1 MICSKCEF
9 VVLPKYAD
17 KIRGKEQEFCPRCE
31 CKYENRNTSVIK
43 VVVVMVIWVIS
54 LLVVYMLFLI
64 LLEPLLNKRVKGN
77 YQEHTNEDVSEG
89 LTMSLLE
96 HVDRD
101 DAHHDEPSTSSHFFA
116 QYRRRPNRLPSGYD
130 EASADDDDVSRYG
143 TSDDDDDSNRSISL
157 FDAKDDVTLGA
168 NDIGALAASSSGM
181 SSAAAG
187 ATGGNHAAAAAAAT
201 SAAAADY
208 HAPAGSGALPMG
220 ARGNVLNRVGHQQD
234 KWKRQVRE
242 QRKNIYDRHT
252 MLN

>member
-1 MICSKCEF
+1 
-9 VVLPKYAD
+9 
-17 KIRGKEQEFCPRCE
+17 
-31 CKYENRNTSVIK
+31 
-43 VVVVMVIWVIS
+43 MVIWVIS

-96 HVDRD
+96 NAD
-101 DAHHDEPSTSSHFFA
+101 DQEPSSRFSIRHR
-116 QYRRRPNRLPSGYD
+116 QNRLPSGY
-130 EASADDDDVSRYG
+130 EASAAADHDDEVD
-143 TSDDDDDSNRSISL
+143 DDDDDSNRSISL

-168 NDIGALAASSSGM
+168 NNDTGALAVSGLGM
-181 SSAAAG
+181 SS
-187 ATGGNHAAAAAAAT
+187 GGTPAVDSLAVGVDNHGS
-201 SAAAADY
+201 SASGS
-208 HAPAGSGALPMG
+208 HALG